1 MELIDT
7 GYGWLDPET
16 GIEYATDREA
26 AEAKAEAKDEA
37 EAKAEAD

>member
-1 MELIDT
+1 MVLIDT

-16 GIEYATDREA
+16 GVEYATDQEA
-26 AEAKAEAKDEA
+26 VEAKAEAKEEA